1 MNRLDGTYSIPKCY
15 EQSLALLGEIAKT
28 NKELYGEL
36 SSINSVLQERRLK
49 FIGHMWRRKEEIV
62 SQMLLWEPKQGPR
75 KMRRPARTY
84 VDQLREDTEL
94 TTIFIQLDPG
104 SI

>member
-1 MNRLDGTYSIPKCY
+1 MLRAV
-15 EQSLALLGEIAKT
+15 LAFTWKDRKT

-36 SSINSVLQERRLK
+36 SSITSVLQERRLK

-94 TTIFIQLDPG
+94 TTIFIQPDPG